1 MEAAFHSYLG
11 PMPADADAG
20 QLAACCCPMMPSRTF
35 FTRLCMMQ
43 APPPTVSSLSDLCT
57 CQALM
62 LRLLAC
68 HFLRLR
74 QEALE
79 LT

>member
-1 MEAAFHSYLG
+1 
-11 PMPADADAG
+11 MPADADAG
-20 QLAACCCPMMPSRTF
+20 QLAACCHQELL

-43 APPPTVSSLSDLCT
+43 APPHTVSSLSNLCT
-57 CQALM
+57 CQALT

-68 HFLRLR
+68 HLLRLR